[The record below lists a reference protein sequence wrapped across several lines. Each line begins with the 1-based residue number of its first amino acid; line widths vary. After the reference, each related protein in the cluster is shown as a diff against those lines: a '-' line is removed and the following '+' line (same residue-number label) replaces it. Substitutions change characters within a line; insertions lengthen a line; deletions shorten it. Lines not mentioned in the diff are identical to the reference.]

1 MLKGVNPLLSGDL
14 LKTLD
19 DMGHGDVLVLAD
31 RNFPAHSSG
40 RPVIRVSTGVVEAV
54 EAILS
59 VFPLD
64 SFVEQ
69 PLGRMQIGDD
79 PAATN
84 DTQLAVLESARSL
97 DSHAGDFEVVP
108 RFDVY
113 DRARQAY
120 AVVQTIETA
129 PYCVFLLTK
138 GVV

>member
-14 LKTLD
+14 LKVLD

-40 RPVIRVSTGVVEAV
+40 RPVIRVSTGVVDAV

-64 SFVEQ
+64 SFVEK

-79 PAATN
+79 PTATN

-97 DSHAGDFEVVP
+97 DPHAGEFEVVP
-108 RFDVY
+108 RFEVY
-113 DRARQAY
+113 ERARAAY